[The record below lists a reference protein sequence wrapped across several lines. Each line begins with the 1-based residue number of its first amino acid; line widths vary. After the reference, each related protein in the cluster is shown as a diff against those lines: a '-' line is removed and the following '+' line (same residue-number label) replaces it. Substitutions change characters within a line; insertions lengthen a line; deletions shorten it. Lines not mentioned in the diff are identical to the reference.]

1 MRNER
6 SIVPRERFIG
16 RQRERGPKV
25 RMTRYGGWLINLLLA
40 LMLGA
45 VPLGNQARAVDKDSA
60 VAKDARVGGD
70 LTRTRFVADL
80 SDTVDFRAFLLADPY
95 RVIVDL
101 PEVKFLMPSGIGSQ
115 GKGLISG
122 FRYGLF
128 APGKS
133 RIVIDVV
140 EPVLISKAFVR
151 AAENGEP
158 ARLVLDLVH
167 TTPAEFEKQRKKQNV
182 LRSMGPGSFQTSTEE
197 TAAVA
202 KLQAEPPKQAKT
214 KPVIVLDPG
223 HGGVDPGA
231 ISAGG
236 AYEKNVVYAFCKVLK
251 SKLEETG
258 KYRVLLT
265 RDDDIFIALD
275 ARVEFARKEQADLLV
290 SVHADALDLKNPL
303 ANAAKPAKDVRG
315 ASIYTLSEEASDE
328 LAKIIAARENRSDVL
343 AGVELPGATDGDLA
357 SILIDLMHRETK
369 NLSVS
374 FAKSLLGGLR
384 GNLEL
389 TGSPHRFANFRVLK
403 AQDVPSVLLELGYLS
418 NEQDE
423 SALTSEKW
431 QSKVTELIVESI
443 GAFFAK
449 RMVSAPG

>member
-1 MRNER
+1 
-6 SIVPRERFIG
+6 
-16 RQRERGPKV
+16 
-25 RMTRYGGWLINLLLA
+25 MTCYARWLVNFLLA
-40 LMLGA
+40 AMLGA
-45 VPLGNQARAVDKDSA
+45 IPLGDRATAADKDSAA

-115 GKGLISG
+115 GKGLISA

-140 EPVLISKAFVR
+140 EPVLIDKAYVR

-167 TTPAEFEKQRKKQNV
+167 TTPAQFEKQRGRQNM
-182 LRSMGPGSFQTSTEE
+182 LRSTGPGTFQTSTEE
-197 TAAVA
+197 ASADKA
-202 KLQAEPPKQAKT
+202 PPETQKRTKT

-251 SKLEETG
+251 AKLEETG

-275 ARVEFARKEQADLLV
+275 ARVEYARKEQADLLV
-290 SVHADALDLKNPL
+290 SVHADALDLKHPL
-303 ANAAKPAKDVRG
+303 ANAARPAKDVRG

-328 LAKIIAARENRSDVL
+328 LAKAIAARENRSDVL

-374 FAKSLLGGLR
+374 FARSLLGTLK
-384 GNLEL
+384 GNVEL

-423 SALTSEKW
+423 SALTSDKW
-431 QSKVTELIVESI
+431 RSKVTEAIVESI

>member
-1 MRNER
+1 
-6 SIVPRERFIG
+6 
-16 RQRERGPKV
+16 V
-25 RMTRYGGWLINLLLA
+25 RMTCYGGWLINLLLA

-45 VPLGNQARAVDKDSA
+45 IPLGDQALAQGNSST
-60 VAKDARVGGD
+60 VAKDVRVGGD

-101 PEVKFLMPSGIGSQ
+101 PEVKFLMPSDVGSQ
-115 GKGLISG
+115 GKGLISA

-140 EPVLISKAFVR
+140 EPVLINKAFVR

-167 TTPAEFEKQRKKQNV
+167 TTPAEFEKQRKKQNM
-182 LRSMGPGSFQTSTEE
+182 LRSMGPGSFQTSTVEA
-197 TAAVA
+197 AAVKDA
-202 KLQAEPPKQAKT
+202 SQPEVQKQAKT

-236 AYEKNVVYAFCKVLK
+236 AYEKNVVYAFCKTLK
-251 SKLEETG
+251 AKLEETG

-265 RDDDIFIALD
+265 REDDVFIALD

-290 SVHADALDLKNPL
+290 SVHADALDLKHPL
-303 ANAAKPAKDVRG
+303 ANANAAKPAKDVRG

-374 FAKSLLGGLR
+374 FAKSLLGSLK
-384 GNLEL
+384 GNVEL

-418 NEQDE
+418 NEHDE

-431 QSKVTELIVESI
+431 QSKVSEAIVESI

>member
-1 MRNER
+1 MAY
-6 SIVPRERFIG
+6 
-16 RQRERGPKV
+16 
-25 RMTRYGGWLINLLLA
+25 YGGWFINLLVA
-40 LMLGA
+40 LILGV
-45 VPLGNQARAVDKDSA
+45 VPLGNHAVAQDNGSA
-60 VAKDARVGGD
+60 VARDARVGGD

-115 GKGLISG
+115 GKGLISA

-140 EPVLISKAFVR
+140 EPVLIDKAFVR

-158 ARLVLDLVH
+158 ARLVLDLIH
-167 TTPAEFEKQRKKQNV
+167 TTPALFEKQRKKQNM
-182 LRSMGPGSFQTSTEE
+182 LRSMGPGNFQTSTEE
-197 TAAVA
+197 ATATA
-202 KLQAEPPKQAKT
+202 KDKPQPELQKQAKS

-231 ISAGG
+231 IGANG
-236 AYEKNVVYAFCKVLK
+236 AYEKNVVFAFCETLK
-251 SKLEETG
+251 AKLEDTG
-258 KYRVLLT
+258 KYSVLLT
-265 RDDDIFIALD
+265 RSDDIFVALD
-275 ARVEFARKEQADLLV
+275 DRVQYSRKEQADLLI
-290 SVHADALDLKNPL
+290 SVHADALDLKHPL
-303 ANAAKPAKDVRG
+303 VNAARPAKEVRG

-343 AGVELPGATDGDLA
+343 AGVELAGETDDDLA

-374 FAKSLLGGLR
+374 FAKSLLGSLK
-384 GNLEL
+384 GNIEL
-389 TGSPHRFANFRVLK
+389 TGSPHRFANFKVLK

-418 NEQDE
+418 NEHDE
-423 SALTSEKW
+423 SALTSEEW
-431 QSKVTELIVESI
+431 RSKVTGAIVELI

>member
-1 MRNER
+1 M
-6 SIVPRERFIG
+6 
-16 RQRERGPKV
+16 
-25 RMTRYGGWLINLLLA
+25 RMTCYGRWLINLLLA
-40 LMLGA
+40 AMLGA
-45 VPLGNQARAVDKDSA
+45 VPLGNQARAADKDASA

-101 PEVKFLMPSGIGSQ
+101 PEVKFLMPSGIGSE
-115 GKGLISG
+115 GKGLVSG

-133 RIVIDVV
+133 RIVIDVI
-140 EPVLISKAFVR
+140 EPVLIDKAFVR

-158 ARLVLDLVH
+158 ARLVIDLVH
-167 TTPAEFEKQRKKQNV
+167 TTPAQFEKQRKQQNM

-197 TAAVA
+197 AAAA
-202 KLQAEPPKQAKT
+202 KDKPQAETRKHAKT

-236 AYEKNVVYAFCKVLK
+236 VYEKNVVYAFCKALK
-251 SKLEETG
+251 AKLEETG

-265 RDDDIFIALD
+265 RDEDVFIALD
-275 ARVEFARKEQADLLV
+275 ARVEYARKEQADLLV
-290 SVHADALDLKNPL
+290 SVHADALDLKHPL
-303 ANAAKPAKDVRG
+303 ANAARPAKDVRG

-328 LAKIIAARENRSDVL
+328 VAKIIAARENRSDVL

-374 FAKSLLGGLR
+374 FAKSLLGSLK

-418 NEQDE
+418 NEHDE
-423 SALTSEKW
+423 SALTSDKW
-431 QSKVTELIVESI
+431 RSKVIKTIVESI